1 MKRQD
6 VPFQR
11 HWLYYL
17 VLKYAVI
24 VFAVGVTVFTAYR
37 LYRG

>member
-1 MKRQD
+1 MTRPD
-6 VPFQR
+6 TPFPR

-17 VLKYAVI
+17 ILKYAVI
-24 VFAVGVTVFTAYR
+24 VAAVLVTLYTMFR

>member
-1 MKRQD
+1 MKRED
-6 VPFQR
+6 SPFQR

-24 VFAVGVTVFTAYR
+24 VAAVGVTFYTVFR